1 MSDELH
7 QAEEKLRQL
16 GRRVRAGLARLHPPT
31 EPQMTKVREALRQ
44 QWEQTH
50 RKQPQQSA
58 SRAQSTA
65 HTQTQPKTKSKSQS
79 KPKDQS
85 EDHGHS
91 Y

>member
-31 EPQMTKVREALRQ
+31 EQQMTKVREALRQ

-50 RKQPQQSA
+50 REQPQTTA
-58 SRAQSTA
+58 SRSQSTA
-65 HTQTQPKTKSKSQS
+65 QAQTQLKKKSKSQTKS
-79 KPKDQS
+79 KDQS
-85 EDHGHS
+85 ESHGHS